1 VLWEMR
7 RQRFDYHEGTD
18 VGYQEG
24 KGTVGGGGVVRK
36 VGWLWWVAEENQI
49 GIIIRRLKFKDG
61 LNPMAIIFF

>member
-7 RQRFDYHEGTD
+7 RRRFDYHEGTD

-36 VGWLWWVAEENQI
+36 VGWLWWVAEENQM
-49 GIIIRRLKFKDG
+49 G
-61 LNPMAIIFF
+61 LL